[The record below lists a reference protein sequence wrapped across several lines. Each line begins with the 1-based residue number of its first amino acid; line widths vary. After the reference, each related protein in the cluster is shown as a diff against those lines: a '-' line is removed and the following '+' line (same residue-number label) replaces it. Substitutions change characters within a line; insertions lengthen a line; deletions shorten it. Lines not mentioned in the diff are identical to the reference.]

1 MSNLLD
7 WSTCKLGCLH
17 GTLFAASGSL
27 LANYSKLASSKA
39 QPYKLPVGLVWL
51 AASFFRR
58 TLTLNSIL
66 FRFSPSEK
74 KIQMWAWAVR
84 PFPLLSN
91 MLLQGPTWLGAAALG
106 LTRSTQT
113 IWLWPG
119 FSTVNGPVKPARTIK
134 TLSKLE
140 LEQVQDMTF
149 ELHWPLQLPCR
160 KQWNMNMFSMSV
172 NALMWFMQC
181 NCQKKRK
188 CHHKISTLL
197 RNPLKQS

>member
-51 AASFFRR
+51 AASFFPR

-74 KIQMWAWAVR
+74 KIQMWACEKKNPNVGLGRPALSTTFQYVASRAHMVR
-84 PFPLLSN
+84 RSSVGFDLPTPSGFDPGSPWSTVQSSQQQRSKRSWNLNLSMCKVWLLSCSD
-91 MLLQGPTWLGAAALG
+91 LC
-106 LTRSTQT
+106 S
-113 IWLWPG
+113 
-119 FSTVNGPVKPARTIK
+119 
-134 TLSKLE
+134 
-140 LEQVQDMTF
+140 
-149 ELHWPLQLPCR
+149 
-160 KQWNMNMFSMSV
+160 
-172 NALMWFMQC
+172 
-181 NCQKKRK
+181 
-188 CHHKISTLL
+188 CHIGNSET
-197 RNPLKQS
+197 

>member
-51 AASFFRR
+51 AASFFPR

-74 KIQMWAWAVR
+74 KIQMWACEKKNPNVGLGRPALSTTFQYVTSRAHMVRRSSVGFDQVNPHHQALTRVLHGQRSSQASNNDQNALGTWIWACVR
-84 PFPLLSN
+84 YDFWAAL
-91 MLLQGPTWLGAAALG
+91 TFAAA
-106 LTRSTQT
+106 
-113 IWLWPG
+113 I
-119 FSTVNGPVKPARTIK
+119 
-134 TLSKLE
+134 
-140 LEQVQDMTF
+140 
-149 ELHWPLQLPCR
+149 
-160 KQWNMNMFSMSV
+160 
-172 NALMWFMQC
+172 
-181 NCQKKRK
+181 
-188 CHHKISTLL
+188 
-197 RNPLKQS
+197 